1 MPCILIMAKSKKP
14 SKKEILKPST
24 YKIYGIYDFQEKRLV
39 YVHLDEEQVE
49 LEFDLEDYDG
59 ERYDV
64 VSFEVCL
71 L

>member
-1 MPCILIMAKSKKP
+1 MAKSKKP
-14 SKKEILKPST
+14 SKKEILKALKPST

-59 ERYDV
+59 ERFDV

>member
-1 MPCILIMAKSKKP
+1 MAKQKKSP
-14 SKKEILKPST
+14 KKAILKSLKPST
-24 YKIYGIYDFQEKRLV
+24 YKIYGIFDFQEKRLV
-39 YVHLDEEQVE
+39 YVHLDVEQVE

-59 ERYDV
+59 DRFDV